1 MKLFLILLG
10 LVLAVYWLG
19 LTVIA
24 LLVGVLLG
32 IGIAVLLLIRFA
44 LNATDYME

>member
-1 MKLFLILLG
+1 VKLFLILCG
-10 LVLAVYWLG
+10 LVLVVYWLG

-24 LLVGVLLG
+24 LLAGVLLG
-32 IGIAVLLLIRFA
+32 VGIAVLLLIRFA

>member
-1 MKLFLILLG
+1 MNLLLILLG
-10 LVLAVYWLG
+10 LVLAVYWMG

-32 IGIAVLLLIRFA
+32 VGIAVLLLIRFA

>member
-1 MKLFLILLG
+1 MNLLLILLG

-32 IGIAVLLLIRFA
+32 VGIAVLLLIRFA